1 MKVLDASFLIDYL
14 NGVDA
19 TATYLLANEDEK
31 FIFPAVAY
39 AEVLVGEGNIP
50 DGDVA
55 EASADLAWGEVYE
68 VDEQTATLAGEIANE
83 IGPQGP
89 FLSGMDALIAAV
101 GRELSAPVVSADSD
115 LTHEETKKLIDI
127 EEYREVE

>member
-39 AEVLVGEGNIP
+39 AEALVGEGNIP
-50 DGDVA
+50 HGDVA

-115 LTHEETKKLIDI
+115 LTHEETRKVIDI